1 MDNNQLIGIEEAAKY
16 IGMNSMFLRRRCSEK
31 CLLPKPEYYRLGNR
45 LKFKKE
51 DLDAFLLFYKNASA
65 SEARE
70 PVNGVAVE

>member
-1 MDNNQLIGIEEAAKY
+1 MDQSLLNIEEAAQY

-31 CLLPKPEYYRLGNR
+31 CLLPKPEFYRLGNR

-70 PVNGVAVE
+70 PVTGVHVE

>member
-1 MDNNQLIGIEEAAKY
+1 MDNQLIGIEEASRY
-16 IGMNSMFLRRRCSEK
+16 IGMTQIFLRRRCSEK
-31 CLLPKPEYYRLGNR
+31 CLLPKPEFYRIGNR

-70 PVNGVAVE
+70 TVNGVPAE